1 MITVVFKKNDHLS
14 LGVKTEKG
22 IFDVEEAISKFPDLK
37 NVPVTVS
44 QIIEFAETGKE
55 ALASLLDRTYV
66 YDSLFLH
73 EESLTYGPCVPH
85 AQKIICIGLN
95 YRRHA
100 DECNLPRPTSPILFS
115 KFNNALAG
123 HNEMVRLP
131 SKSSKVDYEAEL
143 AIVIGK
149 KAKNVRVEN
158 ALSYVYGYCTANDF
172 SARDLQMK
180 TSQWLLGKSCDGFS
194 PIGPYLVSKEEVN
207 NPNELRVQTYVN
219 GELRQNSSTSDMI
232 FNCEQLISYIS
243 EHLTLYPGDLILTGT
258 PEGVIMGYPEEKQV
272 WLKEGDELSIEI
284 EKLGRLT
291 NKLVKESV

>member
-1 MITVVFKKNDHLS
+1 MITVVFKKNGHLS

-207 NPNELRVQTYVN
+207 NPNELRMQTYVN
-219 GELRQNSSTSDMI
+219 RELRQNSSTSDMI

-272 WLKEGDELSIEI
+272 WLKEGDEVSIEI